1 MTGTSRGAAP
11 TGRRSV
17 LAWSSWDAGA
27 AAFNAVVFTF
37 VFSVYL
43 TDQVGEDSPGGISSS
58 AWLGWG
64 LGVAGFVLAVTAPIM
79 GGRADARGRRKRS
92 LAVLTL
98 CTITLM
104 VAMFFVRDS
113 EPYFFLGLVLL
124 ASASVMAELA
134 NVPYYAMLR
143 QVSTPETQGRVSGIG
158 WSAGYVGGVVL
169 LLLVYAGF
177 ITGDGDTR
185 GLLGLPSA
193 DGMNIR
199 LVVLFAAVWF
209 VAFAVPLFVVVP
221 EVPATETTPPGRGV
235 RGRLADVAGAYR
247 ALFADLRG
255 LWRTDRRTLGFL
267 GASALFRDGLAG
279 VFTFGA
285 VLGVGVYG
293 VSSSD
298 VLMFG
303 VAANVVAAVGAV
315 AGGQCEERVGAKPVI
330 VFSLAAMMVVG
341 VGLLASSGPVAFWAC
356 GLVLCLFIGPAQASA
371 RSAMARLSPPGGE
384 GQMFGLYATSGRA
397 VSFLAPALFGLFS
410 WLFGADRAG
419 IVGLLIVIGA
429 GLAALLPLRLPG
441 PGERA
446 AGDAGGS

>member
-1 MTGTSRGAAP
+1 MT
-11 TGRRSV
+11 TGRRAV

-43 TDQVGEDSPGGISSS
+43 TDQVGEGAPGGISSS
-58 AWLGWG
+58 TWLGWG

-79 GGRADARGRRKRS
+79 GGQADARGRRKRS
-92 LAVLTL
+92 LAVLTA
-98 CTITLM
+98 CTVVLM
-104 VAMFFVRDS
+104 AGMFFVHDS

-124 ASASVMAELA
+124 ASASVLAELS

-169 LLLVYAGF
+169 LLIVYAGF
-177 ITGDGDTR
+177 IAGEGDTR
-185 GLLGLPSA
+185 GVLGLPSA
-193 DGMNIR
+193 DGLNIR
-199 LVVLFAAVWF
+199 LVVLFAALWF
-209 VAFAVPLFVVVP
+209 VAFAVPLFVTVP
-221 EVPATETTPPGRGV
+221 EVTATAAPAARPVGL
-235 RGRLADVAGAYR
+235 RGRWRSVRRAYR
-247 ALFADLRG
+247 DLFADLAE

-267 GASALFRDGLAG
+267 AASALFRDGLAG

-303 VAANVVAAVGAV
+303 VAANIVAAVGAV
-315 AGGQCEERVGAKPVI
+315 AGGHVEERVGGKRVI
-330 VFSLAAMMVVG
+330 VFSLASMMAVG
-341 VGLLASSGPVAFWAC
+341 VALLVSSGPLAFWAC

-371 RSAMARLSPPGGE
+371 RSLMARLSAPGGE

-419 IVGLLIVIGA
+419 IVGLLLVIGA

-441 PGERA
+441 PAEQGP
-446 AGDAGGS
+446 

>member
-1 MTGTSRGAAP
+1 MTGTTGGDVT
-11 TGRRSV
+11 TGRRGV

-43 TDQVGEDSPGGISSS
+43 TDQVGEGSPGGISSS
-58 AWLGWG
+58 TWLGWG

-79 GGRADARGRRKRS
+79 GGQADARGRRKRS
-92 LAVLTL
+92 LAVLTA
-98 CTITLM
+98 CTIVLM
-104 VAMFFVRDS
+104 GAMFFVRDS

-124 ASASVMAELA
+124 ASASVMSELA

-143 QVSTPETQGRVSGIG
+143 QVSTPDTQGRVSGIG
-158 WSAGYVGGVVL
+158 WSAGYVGGVVVL
-169 LLLVYAGF
+169 LIVYGGF
-177 ITGDGDTR
+177 IAGDGETR

-193 DGMNIR
+193 DGLNIR
-199 LVVLFAAVWF
+199 LVVLFAALWF
-209 VAFAVPLFVVVP
+209 VVFAVPLFVTVP
-221 EVPATETTPPGRGV
+221 EVAAASAGEAAGTAAGA
-235 RGRLADVAGAYR
+235 GRLRRRARRVAAAYR
-247 ALFADLRG
+247 DLFADLAD

-267 GASALFRDGLAG
+267 AASALFRDGLAG

-303 VAANVVAAVGAV
+303 VAANVVAAIGAV
-315 AGGQCEERVGAKPVI
+315 VGGHAEERVGGKRVI
-330 VFSLAAMMVVG
+330 VFSLTSMMAVG
-341 VGLLASSGPVAFWAC
+341 VALLASSGPLAFWVC
-356 GLVLCLFIGPAQASA
+356 GLVLCLFIGPAQSSA
-371 RSAMARLSPPGGE
+371 RSLMARLSAPGGE

-419 IVGLLIVIGA
+419 IVGLLLVIGA

-441 PGERA
+441 PGGQGA
-446 AGDAGGS
+446 